1 MKLNFN
7 FNLTDLDG
15 KELEGANSGKLLANT
30 LIQQTKGDAVKYW
43 EWALKLNKGEVLDL
57 DTSDQDALKTFVKD
71 SETITVLA
79 KAQLLAVFAKSKED

>member
-15 KELEGANSGKLLANT
+15 KELEGANAGKLLANT

-43 EWALKLNKGEVLDL
+43 EWALALNKGEVLDL
-57 DTSDQDALKTFVKD
+57 DTSDQETLKTFVKD

-79 KAQLLAVFAKSKED
+79 KAQLLGVFAKK

>member
-1 MKLNFN
+1 MKLDFN

-15 KELEGANSGKLLANT
+15 KELENANCGKLLANT

-43 EWALKLNKGEVLDL
+43 EWALALNKGEVLDL
-57 DTSDQDALKTFVKD
+57 DTSDQETLKTFVKD

-79 KAQLLAVFAKSKED
+79 KAQLLGVFAKK

>member
-15 KELEGANSGKLLANT
+15 KELEGANAGKLLANT

-43 EWALKLNKGEVLDL
+43 EWALALNKGEVIDL
-57 DTSDQDALKTFVKD
+57 DTSDQETLKTFIKD
-71 SETITVLA
+71 SEVLPVLT
-79 KAQLLAVFAKSKED
+79 KAQSLAVFAKK

>member
-15 KELEGANSGKLLANT
+15 KELEGANAGKLLANT

-43 EWALKLNKGEVLDL
+43 EWALALNKGDILDL
-57 DTSDQDALKTFVKD
+57 DSSDQETLKTFVKD
-71 SETITVLA
+71 SETITILA
-79 KAQLLAVFAKSKED
+79 KAQVLNVFKKD

>member
-43 EWALKLNKGEVLDL
+43 EWALALNKGDILDL
-57 DTSDQDALKTFVKD
+57 DSSDQETLKNFVKD
-71 SETITVLA
+71 SETITILA
-79 KAQLLAVFAKSKED
+79 KAQVLNVFKKD